1 MTHDRGVDLGRG
13 GLSFCI
19 LQDPSAPLCFTLSA
33 GVLFPQV
40 SEWFIHSRPSS
51 PASNMSFPDL
61 HSQPPT
67 QSHTHTPH
75 TCICIHTDVHRERHT
90 YMSHMHTHT
99 CTHTHAHIC
108 THRETH
114 VHTYMCIHTWKH
126 SNVYMHTQRDTSTHV
141 CIHKHIYIY
150 THSVQFSSIAQSCL
164 TLCDPMDCSTPGLP
178 IHHQL
183 PEFTQTHVR

>member
-75 TCICIHTDVHRERHT
+75 TC
-90 YMSHMHTHT
+90 MHTHVHIHVHTEKHT
-99 CTHTHAHIC
+99 CTCICAYTHRNTRMHTCI
-108 THRETH
+108 HRETQAH
-114 VHTYMCIHTWKH
+114 MCAYINTYT
-126 SNVYMHTQRDTSTHV
+126 
-141 CIHKHIYIY
+141 Y
-150 THSVQFSSIAQSCL
+150 THIQFSSVQ
-164 TLCDPMDCSTPGLP
+164 
-178 IHHQL
+178 
-183 PEFTQTHVR
+183 

>member
-75 TCICIHTDVHRERHT
+75 TCICIHTDVHTERHT

-99 CTHTHAHIC
+99 HAYTHMHIYVHTEKHMCTRICAYTHGNTRMYTCI
-108 THRETH
+108 HRETQA
-114 VHTYMCIHTWKH
+114 HTCACINT
-126 SNVYMHTQRDTSTHV
+126 YT
-141 CIHKHIYIY
+141 Y
-150 THSVQFSSIAQSCL
+150 THIQFSSVQ
-164 TLCDPMDCSTPGLP
+164 
-178 IHHQL
+178 
-183 PEFTQTHVR
+183 

>member
-99 CTHTHAHIC
+99 CIHTCTYMYTQRNTRAHVYVHTHI
-108 THRETH
+108 ETLECIH
-114 VHTYMCIHTWKH
+114 AYTERHKHTCVHT
-126 SNVYMHTQRDTSTHV
+126 
-141 CIHKHIYIY
+141 
-150 THSVQFSSIAQSCL
+150 
-164 TLCDPMDCSTPGLP
+164 
-178 IHHQL
+178 
-183 PEFTQTHVR
+183 